1 MSASVRRRLAVAAL
15 VVVVVATAAVIL
27 TTRGDGS
34 KVPASAGP
42 PTNTARVERR
52 TLRESEIV
60 SGTFGYEASVPLSH
74 RTAPAEDGTGGGAGG
89 GGDGDGADNGGGA
102 GDDEGGDG
110 GSGPGGSPGGA
121 GGTGGGDPPTGG
133 GAGNGGGTLTSVAA
147 VGKTIDRGGVLYRVD
162 QRPVVLFFGSVPAW
176 RTLRPGLRGRDV
188 RQLQRN
194 LALLGYG
201 PVAEDGVFRDG
212 TAAAVRRWQRALGL
226 RVTGRVP
233 LGTIVFAAGP
243 RRVTKATAVVGSA
256 VNDGSE
262 ILQTTSTERL
272 VRIPLDAAKQQLA
285 RVGGAVT
292 VTLPNQRKVG
302 GRIVRVGPVTSDGD
316 GGEGGAGGGA
326 PKAKREVLV
335 RLNSDRGM
343 GQLDAAPVSVALT
356 REIRRKVLTVPVTA
370 LLATGG
376 GGYALRVVQGTK
388 TATLP
393 VTVGM
398 FSDGLAEVEG
408 RGVREGQSVVIPDEA

>member
-1 MSASVRRRLAVAAL
+1 MSASVRRLAVVGL
-15 VVVVVATAAVIL
+15 VVVVIATAAVIL
-27 TTRGDGS
+27 TTSGDGA
-34 KVPASAGP
+34 KAPASAGP
-42 PTNTARVERR
+42 PRSTARVERR

-60 SGTFGYEASVPLSH
+60 SGSFGYETPVPLSH
-74 RTAPAEDGTGGGAGG
+74 RTAPAEDGTDGGPGGSGAGGADDGDDGGGA
-89 GGDGDGADNGGGA
+89 
-102 GDDEGGDG
+102 G

-121 GGTGGGDPPTGG
+121 GGGDPPAGG
-133 GAGNGGGTLTSVAA
+133 GAGSGGGTLTSVAA

-162 QRPVVLFFGSVPAW
+162 QRPVVQFFGSVPAW

-233 LGTIVFAAGP
+233 LGTIVFVTGP
-243 RRVTKATAVVGSA
+243 RRVAKATAAVGSA
-256 VNDGSE
+256 VGDGSE

-285 RVGGAVT
+285 RIGSAVT
-292 VTLPNQRKVG
+292 VTLPSQRKVA
-302 GRIVRVGPVTSDGD
+302 GRIIHVGPVTSDG
-316 GGEGGAGGGA
+316 GEGDGEAGGGA

-335 RLNSDRGM
+335 RLSNDRGT

-376 GGYALRVVQGTK
+376 GGYAVRVVQGTR
-388 TATLP
+388 TVTLP

-408 RGVREGQSVVIPDEA
+408 RGVSEGQSVVIPDEA